1 MEPSDRQKLKEEFV
15 ARRGY
20 WSEAWDLV
28 LELDAEYFRSYME
41 LSAGRNPKAL
51 DPKVRELVLLAV
63 DITATHLYRPGARI
77 HIKRA
82 LELGATTAELM
93 EIFELASLIGVHAVV
108 EGALLLRACL
118 SETEAIEG
126 SKGSQ

>member
-1 MEPSDRQKLKEEFV
+1 MESNDREKLKQEFIE
-15 ARRGY
+15 RRGY

-28 LELDAEYFRSYME
+28 LDLDADYFRSYME
-41 LSAGRNPKAL
+41 LSAGRSPKAL

-82 LELGATTAELM
+82 LELGATPAEFM

-118 SETEAIEG
+118 TEAENE
-126 SKGSQ
+126 